1 MPYDTKQGWA
11 RVFVHPTASV
21 PRRTQRRVHAEV
33 RGVPTR
39 PTVHETIDEFL
50 EAVDEGSARDR
61 FGRTFTREA
70 ARDLHWYLRGHVGEA
85 LGTMSLD
92 DVRRRDVEALVYELA
107 GTGLSH
113 RRLRALTK
121 SVRALFDYADERGLV
136 RTNPAERVAMPEE
149 DEHRQPPGRSPRR
162 LEPAPDRSLADH
174 AISVALRVATLG
186 FVLTALIYLGE
197 SL

>member
-1 MPYDTKQGWA
+1 MPAG
-11 RVFVHPTASV
+11 
-21 PRRTQRRVHAEV
+21 
-33 RGVPTR
+33 

-61 FGRTFTREA
+61 YGRSFTRA
-70 ARDLHWYLRGHVGEA
+70 TARDLRWYLPGHVGEA

-92 DVRRRDVEALVYELA
+92 DVRRRDVEALVYQLA

-149 DEHRQPPGRSPRR
+149 DEPQQPPGRSLRR
-162 LEPAPDRSLADH
+162 LDPEPDRSLADH
-174 AISVALRVATLG
+174 AISLALRVATLG

>member
-1 MPYDTKQGWA
+1 
-11 RVFVHPTASV
+11 V
-21 PRRTQRRVHAEV
+21 PA
-33 RGVPTR
+33 G

-50 EAVDEGSARDR
+50 EAVEEGTARDR
-61 FGRTFTREA
+61 YGRPFTRET
-70 ARDLHWYLRGHVGEA
+70 ARDLGWYLRGHVGES
-85 LGTMSLD
+85 LGAMSVD

-149 DEHRQPPGRSPRR
+149 GELQQPRGRSPRR
-162 LEPAPDRSLADH
+162 LDPEPDRSLADH
-174 AISVALRVATLG
+174 AISLALRVATLG